1 MTAWEWLPFA
11 VMLDTGLRVGDVV
24 ALRWADVDLDARTL
38 RTVAQKTG
46 KLAEDNLSAS
56 TVRVLESVPRSR
68 RKGFIFRGKSAYKHL
83 SRSTVW
89 RRIKRAAARCG
100 VPPDGLS
107 PHSMRKHFAVDLYHE
122 EGLAAVQAALQH
134 SSDVVTRV
142 YAFADTVMQHDS
154 DEPIR
159 WRDLEHIADYIAA
172 LLSHKRDSPPK
183 EIDKAAQG

>member
-24 ALRWADVDLDARTL
+24 ALRWSDLDLDARTL
-38 RTVAQKTG
+38 RIVAHKTG
-46 KLAEDNLSAS
+46 KLAVCNLSVS
-56 TVRVLESVPRSR
+56 TVRVLKNVPRSL
-68 RKGFIFRGKSAYKHL
+68 RKGFVFRGRNVYKHL

-89 RRIKRAAARCG
+89 RRLKRAAASCG
-100 VPPDGLS
+100 VSPDGLS

-134 SSDVVTRV
+134 SNDVVTRV
-142 YAFADTVMQHDS
+142 YAFADTVMMHDS

-159 WRDLEHIADYIAA
+159 WRDLEQIADYIAA
-172 LLSHKRDSPPK
+172 LLTHKRDSSA
-183 EIDKAAQG
+183 ERY